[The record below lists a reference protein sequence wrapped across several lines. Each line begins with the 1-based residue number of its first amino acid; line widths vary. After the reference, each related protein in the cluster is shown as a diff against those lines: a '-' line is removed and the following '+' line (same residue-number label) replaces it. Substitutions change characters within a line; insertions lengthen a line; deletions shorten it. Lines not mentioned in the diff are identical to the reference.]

1 MMNEKIKHKKQLCEL
16 KRVLKKWNYSKH
28 YYEPYMIPISWN
40 CKTYCDDMDEAVN
53 CVQCGRAIRFGE
65 GYTSFEI
72 QTGVGFGY
80 CVCPACHEKEYRKY
94 YQEKVGKN
102 E

>member
-1 MMNEKIKHKKQLCEL
+1 
-16 KRVLKKWNYSKH
+16 
-28 YYEPYMIPISWN
+28 
-40 CKTYCDDMDEAVN
+40 MDEAVN